1 MGRVRHEAL
10 GMLQQMDD
18 VGKHVCT
25 GVRRDQDSAQLV
37 ISDARRDQV
46 LLRIRTWND
55 CSAQSNRSLHRQDTL
70 NLWGSDACAR
80 VSSEC
85 SRTIHNLTLGAIS
98 ESRDAAAANASS
110 FPGL

>member
-1 MGRVRHEAL
+1 MRHEAL

-46 LLRIRTWND
+46 LLRIRT
-55 CSAQSNRSLHRQDTL
+55 
-70 NLWGSDACAR
+70 
-80 VSSEC
+80 
-85 SRTIHNLTLGAIS
+85 
-98 ESRDAAAANASS
+98 
-110 FPGL
+110 